1 MSPLTNSMAL
11 YLRTSKF
18 PMSSA
23 STARARERTAVSSG
37 EGIAG
42 GVSSPSNLLM
52 QLRLIDSLV
61 CTEGGNYGVQGL
73 REQQWA
79 AGDVQ
84 IGKQSEKRDNDGKP
98 SSGECLN
105 SDRNLDFKL
114 NMAGV
119 LDAGASAYAAAGKLV
134 PSTSQ
139 ASQGS
144 GAPDRYIVYL
154 WLTGNFFA
162 SIDFPG
168 ASRLAFG
175 AR

>member
-1 MSPLTNSMAL
+1 
-11 YLRTSKF
+11 
-18 PMSSA
+18 MSSD
-23 STARARERTAVSSG
+23 STARVQERTAVSSG
-37 EGIAG
+37 EGTSGFTLTAAD
-42 GVSSPSNLLM
+42 SLM
-52 QLRLIDSLV
+52 QLGSIISLV

-84 IGKQSEKRDNDGKP
+84 IQKQAEKRDNDGK
-98 SSGECLN
+98 STCGECLN

-139 ASQGS
+139 PSQGS
-144 GAPDRYIVYL
+144 GAPDRYVVYL

-168 ASRLAFG
+168 ALPMASDVCQAEPV
-175 AR
+175 ADW